1 MGVGLL
7 SIVLGLFLTFHAT
20 FSAPMDM
27 ENTGRHIHKLQIFT
41 QYAIATMDYLNN
53 RQQYSIT

>member
-20 FSAPMDM
+20 FSAPMDL
-27 ENTGRHIHKLQIFT
+27 ENIGRHIHKFK
-41 QYAIATMDYLNN
+41 
-53 RQQYSIT
+53 